1 MTFSTVVYEKDGH
14 VARVTLNRP
23 DVLNAYSVAMR
34 DELYEVL
41 GAVTDDDDVRVLVI
55 RGAGRAFCAG
65 ADLREFGTAPSP
77 VAARQVRFARDVW
90 ARLYALQCP
99 TIMQLH
105 GFVFGS
111 GLEMALL
118 GTFRLAADGTQFRL
132 PEVQLGM
139 VPAAGGT
146 QTLPRVAGIGAALE
160 LLLTG
165 RQFGAAEALRLRML
179 TRVVASEQLEYE
191 VNQLAGRLVAMD
203 PAVVIAVMQAV
214 REGSEL
220 PMPQALALEKR
231 LASAA
236 RARQPGPGD
245 ER

>member
-1 MTFSTVVYEKDGH
+1 MTFSTIVYEKDGH
-14 VARVTLNRP
+14 VAQITLNRP

-41 GAVTDDDDVRVLVI
+41 GAVMDDDDVRVLVL

-90 ARLYALQCP
+90 ARLYALPRP

-118 GTFRLAADGTQFRL
+118 GTFRIAADGTQFRL

-165 RQFGAAEALRLRML
+165 RQFDTAEALRLRVL
-179 TRVVASEQLEYE
+179 TRVVAPDKLEYE
-191 VNQLAGRLVAMD
+191 VNQLAARLAAMD
-203 PAVVIAVMQAV
+203 PAVVTAVIQSV

-220 PMPQALALEKR
+220 PMPQALELEKR
-231 LASAA
+231 LASAV
-236 RARQPGPGD
+236 RARQPASGD
-245 ER
+245 DR

>member
-1 MTFSTVVYEKDGH
+1 MTFSAITYEKCELIG
-14 VARVTLNRP
+14 RVTLNRP
-23 DVLNAYSVAMR
+23 DVLNAYSVQMR

-41 GAVTDDDDVRVLVI
+41 QAIRDDDEVRVVI
-55 RGAGRAFCAG
+55 VRGAGRAFCAG

-90 ARLYALQCP
+90 SQLHSLWRP

-111 GLEMALL
+111 GLELALF
-118 GTFRLAADGTQFRL
+118 GTFRIAAEGTQFRL

-146 QTLPRVAGIGAALE
+146 QTLPRVAGVSAAVE

-165 RQFGAAEALRLRML
+165 RQFETAEALRLGIL
-179 TRVVASEQLEYE
+179 TRVVPADRLESEVDRLAAELSVLNPTLVAAVIRAVRDGSDLSMRQGLDLER
-191 VNQLAGRLVAMD
+191 QLASSVQAQRSIGG
-203 PAVVIAVMQAV
+203 AV
-214 REGSEL
+214 
-220 PMPQALALEKR
+220 
-231 LASAA
+231 
-236 RARQPGPGD
+236 
-245 ER
+245 

>member
-1 MTFSTVVYEKDGH
+1 LSFSTIIYEKLGH
-14 VARVTLNRP
+14 IGRVTLNRP

-34 DELYEVL
+34 DDLYEVL
-41 GAVTDDDDVRVLVI
+41 GAVADDDDVRVLVI

-90 ARLYALQCP
+90 MRLNELPCP

-111 GLEMALL
+111 GLEIALF
-118 GTFRLAADGTQFRL
+118 GTFRIAAEGTQFRL

-146 QTLPRVAGIGAALE
+146 QTLPRVAGAGAAVE

-165 RQFGAAEALRLRML
+165 RQFDTAEAFRMRML
-179 TRVVASEQLEYE
+179 SRIVPSDRLEPE
-191 VNQLAGRLVAMD
+191 VNQLAATLATLNPSVVS
-203 PAVVIAVMQAV
+203 AVLRAV

-220 PMPQALALEKR
+220 PMQQALELENR
-231 LASAA
+231 LASSVQAHRAA
-236 RARQPGPGD
+236 GGD
-245 ER
+245 E

>member
-1 MTFSTVVYEKDGH
+1 MTFSTITYEKCELIG
-14 VARVTLNRP
+14 RITLSRP
-23 DVLNAYSVAMR
+23 DVLNAYSVQMR

-41 GAVTDDDDVRVLVI
+41 QAVRDDDEVRVLII

-77 VAARQVRFARDVW
+77 VAARHIRFARDVW
-90 ARLYALQCP
+90 GQLHSLFRP

-111 GLEMALL
+111 GLELALF
-118 GTFRLAADGTQFRL
+118 GTFRIAAEGTQFRL

-146 QTLPRVAGIGAALE
+146 QTLPRVVSVSAALE

-165 RQFGAAEALRLRML
+165 RQFETAEALRLGIL
-179 TRVVASEQLEYE
+179 TRVVPPDRLEPE
-191 VNQLAGRLVAMD
+191 VNGLAAELAALNPTLVA
-203 PAVVIAVMQAV
+203 AVIRAV
-214 REGSEL
+214 RDGSDL
-220 PMPQALALEKR
+220 PMRQALDLERR
-231 LASAA
+231 LASSIQAHRSTDGAA
-236 RARQPGPGD
+236 
-245 ER
+245 

>member
-1 MTFSTVVYEKDGH
+1 LSFSTIVYEKLGH
-14 VARVTLNRP
+14 VGRVTLNRP

-34 DELYEVL
+34 DDLYEVL
-41 GAVTDDDDVRVLVI
+41 SSVEDDDDVRVLVI

-77 VAARQVRFARDVW
+77 IAARYVRFARDVW
-90 ARLYALQCP
+90 ARLYALRCP

-111 GLEMALL
+111 GLEMALF
-118 GTFRLAADGTQFRL
+118 GTFRIAAEGTQFRL

-146 QTLPRVAGIGAALE
+146 QTLTRVAGASAALE

-165 RQFGAAEALRLRML
+165 RQFCAAEALRLGVL
-179 TRVVASEQLEYE
+179 TRLVPPDRLEGE
-191 VNQLAGRLVAMD
+191 VHELATVLATLK
-203 PAVVIAVMQAV
+203 PAVVTAVMRAV
-214 REGSEL
+214 RDGSEL
-220 PMPQALALEKR
+220 PMRQALELENR
-231 LASAA
+231 LASSVQAHRVA
-236 RARQPGPGD
+236 DGD
-245 ER
+245 D